1 MNPEMKESG
10 TKIKEFIGKLD
21 KVEIKIETVAA
32 PAPAPAPAKTEQKT
46 KDA

>member
-32 PAPAPAPAKTEQKT
+32 PAPAPAKTEQKP

>member
-21 KVEIKIETVAA
+21 KVDIKIETVAA
-32 PAPAPAPAKTEQKT
+32 LATAPAKTEQKP